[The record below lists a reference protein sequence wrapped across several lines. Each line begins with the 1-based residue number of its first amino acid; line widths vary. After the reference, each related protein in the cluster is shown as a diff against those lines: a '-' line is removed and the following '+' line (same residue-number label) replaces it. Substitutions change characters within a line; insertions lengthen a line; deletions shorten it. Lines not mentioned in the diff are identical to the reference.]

1 MKIQVHY
8 QDYLGEI
15 FLPEDNMFDVL
26 DITICQ
32 FTGENLFHI
41 RSKNFGDVVI
51 AKTKGNKII
60 LDVVKELDDKLPDFK
75 YPYLMVNK
83 IWRKS

>member
-60 LDVVKELDDKLPDFK
+60 LAV
-75 YPYLMVNK
+75 
-83 IWRKS
+83 S